1 MFFLSLTQ
9 GKEDYFWIHFK
20 KKVMKAIL
28 TILLTIITATTFAQ
42 SNFHGKAIYMSKT
55 TMDMSMFG
63 KMSEQQKKQRMA
75 RMKSFLEKTYTLTFN
90 KTTSSFKEE
99 AKLDAPGTSG
109 SRWGRSNGQGSIY
122 KNTKDKKMIEDV
134 EQFSKRFLVAE
145 DMEQFQWEM
154 GMESKKIGQYTCYKA
169 TLIKEDTT
177 VDWGSIFRRGGKKK
191 DSVKTKEV
199 IPAKKM
205 LTVTAWYT
213 PQIPVSTGPDTY
225 YGLPGLILELNAGRM
240 TMLCTEVSISSKEV
254 LEIKAPNKGKEVSRK
269 EYNKI
274 VKVKTAELKERFQSR
289 GNRGR
294 RLK

>member
-63 KMSEQQKKQRMA
+63 KMSEQQKKQRAA

-99 AKLDAPGTSG
+99 AKLDAPGASG

-177 VDWGSIFRRGGKKK
+177 VDWGSIFRRGGKERLCK
-191 DSVKTKEV
+191 DKGSNTSEKNVNSYRLV
-199 IPAKKM
+199 
-205 LTVTAWYT
+205 Y
-213 PQIPVSTGPDTY
+213 
-225 YGLPGLILELNAGRM
+225 
-240 TMLCTEVSISSKEV
+240 SSNSCEHWTRH
-254 LEIKAPNKGKEVSRK
+254 LLWSARTNIRIKCR
-269 EYNKI
+269 
-274 VKVKTAELKERFQSR
+274 
-289 GNRGR
+289 
-294 RLK
+294 